1 MAIEAVGQRTVA
13 PLVAPHPLLNSST
26 STSSTPAGLAGGST
40 QAQDLLFSITLLLS
54 DTVKSTGQR
63 MVSEGGAFQSNPT
76 VYASRLLMF
85 MWKNFL
91 QYFVR
96 PIVIQSSGS
105 GSEGGSEGGSSASR
119 SSGTILVS
127 VEVFDRCWQCCE
139 QLDNTVYASPYNSQH
154 HLHYHQHNHTA
165 LTTPAIIAEDF
176 IEYLEAIS
184 QSVLGIL

>member
-1 MAIEAVGQRTVA
+1 MFCF
-13 PLVAPHPLLNSST
+13 H
-26 STSSTPAGLAGGST
+26 
-40 QAQDLLFSITLLLS
+40 FSITLLLS

-105 GSEGGSEGGSSASR
+105 GSEGGSEGGEGR
-119 SSGTILVS
+119 QSSGLWRVLIDDQWYRSDTI
-127 VEVFDRCWQCCE
+127 
-139 QLDNTVYASPYNSQH
+139 DNEHSPMVVR
-154 HLHYHQHNHTA
+154 A
-165 LTTPAIIAEDF
+165 
-176 IEYLEAIS
+176 
-184 QSVLGIL
+184 V